1 MTFAFRLMV
10 LLLLLVVASYQ
21 HHTAV
26 VAFSTIT
33 ATTTPARSL
42 TRSFR
47 IGSSSFVHRSISTTT
62 SSSTRAF
69 DKQRYQQS
77 SSRRSRTKTAASSST
92 QLQMVFER
100 MSEDCIG
107 ALVTA
112 QEQATRL
119 QLKQVGPEVFVAGVV
134 DHPEHRA
141 MDRTLA
147 KYGITWRKV
156 QKTLTEMYANR
167 EQEQEQANNNNNN
180 RRPLL
185 SVLSGNQKQ
194 KKTTTSDNL
203 PFSPAAKKSMMR
215 AGQLADQ
222 MGSTTI
228 QSHHLLLALL
238 EYEEGG
244 DGTAT
249 AAVVDETTN
258 VCHNGALAVLLK
270 LDGMDP
276 NLRAVDICQS
286 LLQQI
291 QEQGG
296 VTATDKGELVTGVG
310 GDSSKTPTLE
320 ECGTDLTQL
329 AKDGMLDPV
338 YGRDRE
344 IQSALRTLVRRRKNN
359 VCLIGEA
366 GVGKTAIAEGIAQIL
381 VDNPPARLA
390 GTRVVSLEIATLVA
404 GTKYRGE
411 FEERLQSILK
421 EVTDPKAPPTILFLD
436 EIHTLVGAGAAEGG
450 IDGAQQ
456 LKPALARGQLQI
468 IGATTIAEYR
478 KYIEK
483 DAALERRLQPVMV
496 REPNIE
502 QTVGI
507 LEALQEN
514 YERHHGVTYT
524 NEALVA
530 AAKLAERYI
539 QDRFLPDK
547 AIDLLDEAGAVAH
560 LKSAA
565 NNDTTEPVVTE
576 HTIAEI
582 ISEWSNIPLGKIEAA
597 EQSQLL
603 QLEHDLTLRVKG
615 QRRAVTAVA
624 RAIRRSRS
632 GLRDPN
638 RPIASFLFCGPTGT
652 GYVLICSSSK
662 IRFFEAWSYTLFMT
676 CQQKNGALQD
686 SCRNLLWQRKGH
698 GAHRHVGIH
707 GEAFC

>member
-1 MTFAFRLMV
+1 MPSPPCCVGSV
-10 LLLLLVVASYQ
+10 LLCLAILGVLQ
-21 HHTAV
+21 LHTAS
-26 VAFSTIT
+26 AFTTSPAHSST
-33 ATTTPARSL
+33 SM
-42 TRSFR
+42 
-47 IGSSSFVHRSISTTT
+47 IGLSSFVHRAPRI
-62 SSSTRAF
+62 AAPKK
-69 DKQRYQQS
+69 DPLK
-77 SSRRSRTKTAASSST
+77 RSPNKSPS
-92 QLQMVFER
+92 QLNMVFER

-112 QEQATRL
+112 QEQAARL
-119 QLKQVGPEVFVAGVV
+119 GLAQVGTEVFVAGIV

-156 QKTLTEMYANR
+156 TKTLTDMYA
-167 EQEQEQANNNNNN
+167 QEGTTVAGSVGASLAALNN
-180 RRPLL
+180 
-185 SVLSGNQKQ
+185 S
-194 KKTTTSDNL
+194 KKKNAAKTSTGDDNNL
-203 PFSPAAKKSMMR
+203 PFSPAAKKAMMR
-215 AGQLADQ
+215 SGQLADQ
-222 MGSTTI
+222 MGSATV

-238 EYEEGG
+238 EYEENNSGNN
-244 DGTAT
+244 DDSSVAT
-249 AAVVDETTN
+249 AAAVEGD
-258 VCHNGALAVLLK
+258 VCNCGALAVVLK

-276 NLRAVDICQS
+276 NVQAIDICQS

-296 VTATDKGELVTGVG
+296 VTANDKGELVTGVG
-310 GDSSKTPTLE
+310 GDTMNTPTLE
-320 ECGTDLTQL
+320 ECGTDLTQM
-329 AKDGMLDPV
+329 ARDGLLDPV
-338 YGRDRE
+338 HGRDKE
-344 IQSALRTLVRRRKNN
+344 IQSAIRTLVRRRKNN
-359 VCLIGEA
+359 VCLMGEA
-366 GVGKTAIAEGIAQIL
+366 GVGKTAIAEGIAQML

-390 GTRVVSLEIATLVA
+390 GTRLVSLEIATLVA

-411 FEERLQSILK
+411 FEERLQSILN

-483 DAALERRLQPVMV
+483 DAALERRLQPIMV
-496 REPNIE
+496 KEPTID

-524 NEALVA
+524 PEALVA

-539 QDRFLPDK
+539 NDRFLPDK

-560 LKSAA
+560 LAA
-565 NNDTTEPVVTE
+565 AASGSSSEIPEVRE
-576 HTIAEI
+576 ETIAEI
-582 ISEWSNIPLGKIEAA
+582 ISDWSNIPMGKIQAA
-597 EQSQLL
+597 EQTQLL
-603 QLEHDLTLRVKG
+603 QLEQDMTKRVKG
-615 QRRAVTAVA
+615 QPRAVTAVA

-652 GYVLICSSSK
+652 G
-662 IRFFEAWSYTLFMT
+662 
-676 CQQKNGALQD
+676 
-686 SCRNLLWQRKGH
+686 
-698 GAHRHVGIH
+698 
-707 GEAFC
+707 

>member
-1 MTFAFRLMV
+1 MPSPPCCVGSV
-10 LLLLLVVASYQ
+10 LLCLSMLALLQL
-21 HHTAV
+21 HTAS
-26 VAFSTIT
+26 AF
-33 ATTTPARSL
+33 TTTSPAHSS
-42 TRSFR
+42 TSM
-47 IGSSSFVHRSISTTT
+47 IGWSSFVHRAPRIAAPKKNPLKRSPNT
-62 SSSTRAF
+62 SPS
-69 DKQRYQQS
+69 
-77 SSRRSRTKTAASSST
+77 
-92 QLQMVFER
+92 QLNMVFER

-112 QEQATRL
+112 QEQAARL
-119 QLKQVGPEVFVAGVV
+119 GLAQVGTEVFVAGIV

-156 QKTLTEMYANR
+156 TKTLTAMYA
-167 EQEQEQANNNNNN
+167 QEGTSTVAGSVGVSLGALNN
-180 RRPLL
+180 
-185 SVLSGNQKQ
+185 S
-194 KKTTTSDNL
+194 KKKNAAKTSTGDDNNL
-203 PFSPAAKKSMMR
+203 PFSPAAKKAMMR
-215 AGQLADQ
+215 SGQLADQ
-222 MGSTTI
+222 MGSATV

-238 EYEEGG
+238 EYEENNSGNN
-244 DGTAT
+244 DDSSVAT
-249 AAVVDETTN
+249 AAVVEGD
-258 VCHNGALAVLLK
+258 VCNCGALAVVLK

-276 NLRAVDICQS
+276 NVQAIDICQS

-296 VTATDKGELVTGVG
+296 VTANDKGELVTGVG
-310 GDSSKTPTLE
+310 GDTMNTPTLE
-320 ECGTDLTQL
+320 ECGTDLTQM
-329 AKDGMLDPV
+329 ARDGLLDPV
-338 YGRDRE
+338 HGRDKE
-344 IQSALRTLVRRRKNN
+344 IQSAIRTLVRRRKNN
-359 VCLIGEA
+359 VCLMGEA
-366 GVGKTAIAEGIAQIL
+366 GVGKTAIAEGIAQML

-390 GTRVVSLEIATLVA
+390 GTRLVSLEIATLVA

-411 FEERLQSILK
+411 FEERLQSILN

-483 DAALERRLQPVMV
+483 DAALERRLQPIMV
-496 REPNIE
+496 KEPTID

-524 NEALVA
+524 PEALVA

-539 QDRFLPDK
+539 NDRFLPDK

-560 LKSAA
+560 LAA
-565 NNDTTEPVVTE
+565 AASGSSSEIPEVTE
-576 HTIAEI
+576 ETIAEI
-582 ISEWSNIPLGKIEAA
+582 ISDWSNIPMGKIQAA
-597 EQSQLL
+597 EQTQLL
-603 QLEHDLTLRVKG
+603 QLEQDMTKRVKG
-615 QRRAVTAVA
+615 QPRAVTAVA

-652 GYVLICSSSK
+652 G
-662 IRFFEAWSYTLFMT
+662 
-676 CQQKNGALQD
+676 
-686 SCRNLLWQRKGH
+686 
-698 GAHRHVGIH
+698 
-707 GEAFC
+707 

>member
-1 MTFAFRLMV
+1 MPSSAP
-10 LLLLLVVASYQ
+10 S
-21 HHTAV
+21 
-26 VAFSTIT
+26 
-33 ATTTPARSL
+33 
-42 TRSFR
+42 R
-47 IGSSSFVHRSISTTT
+47 IGSFWLCLATLAVLQLNKASAFTTSPAHSSSSSIMIGQSTFVHRAPPKHRNNNLLSR
-62 SSSTRAF
+62 SSNR
-69 DKQRYQQS
+69 QNNN
-77 SSRRSRTKTAASSST
+77 
-92 QLQMVFER
+92 QLNMVFER

-119 QLKQVGPEVFVAGVV
+119 GLAQVGTEVFVAGIV

-156 QKTLTEMYANR
+156 TKTLTDMYA
-167 EQEQEQANNNNNN
+167 QEGSNVAG
-180 RRPLL
+180 
-185 SVLSGNQKQ
+185 SVGVSLGAFSNKKNAAKQGSG
-194 KKTTTSDNL
+194 DGDGNL
-203 PFSPAAKKSMMR
+203 PFSPAAKKAMMR
-215 AGQLADQ
+215 SGQLADQ
-222 MGSTTI
+222 MGSATV

-238 EYEEGG
+238 EYEENNSSNEN
-244 DGTAT
+244 DSSMAT
-249 AAVVDETTN
+249 AAVVEGD
-258 VCHNGALAVLLK
+258 VCNCGALAVVLK

-276 NLRAVDICQS
+276 NVQAIDICQH

-296 VTATDKGELVTGVG
+296 VTANDKGELVTGVG
-310 GDSSKTPTLE
+310 GDTTKTPTLE
-320 ECGTDLTQL
+320 ECGTDLTQM
-329 AKDGMLDPV
+329 ARDGLLDPV
-338 YGRDRE
+338 HGRDKE
-344 IQSALRTLVRRRKNN
+344 IQSAIRTLVRRRKNN
-359 VCLIGEA
+359 VCLMGEA
-366 GVGKTAIAEGIAQIL
+366 GVGKTAIAEGIAQML

-390 GTRVVSLEIATLVA
+390 GTRLVSLEIATLVA

-411 FEERLQSILK
+411 FEERLQSILN

-496 REPNIE
+496 KEPTID

-524 NEALVA
+524 PESLVA

-539 QDRFLPDK
+539 NDRFLPDK

-560 LKSAA
+560 LAA
-565 NNDTTEPVVTE
+565 AAASGSRSEIPQVTE
-576 HTIAEI
+576 ETIAEI
-582 ISEWSNIPLGKIEAA
+582 ISDWSNIPMGKIQAA
-597 EQSQLL
+597 EQTQLL
-603 QLEHDLTLRVKG
+603 QLEQDMTKRVKG
-615 QRRAVTAVA
+615 QPRAVAAVS

-652 GYVLICSSSK
+652 G
-662 IRFFEAWSYTLFMT
+662 
-676 CQQKNGALQD
+676 
-686 SCRNLLWQRKGH
+686 
-698 GAHRHVGIH
+698 
-707 GEAFC
+707 